1 MLCHVRNRVAE
12 RGGNLIGLGHSRL
25 TTVGTL
31 WSNGSANVLVPH
43 TGTPTG
49 MKTRPSSETMAATAW
64 PTRAEMRCCEG
75 RVWKGTAT
83 AMPGRFDLWRLPALL
98 AWLFFLAVGLF
109 PMWTFET
116 VREWGFVATQRALV
130 NSHWMLITAW
140 AGYFALFVLSRC
152 REAGQT
158 TAEAQGRAL
167 QVGIIALLAFL
178 PVRLEQ
184 AAEFA
189 EIIQPFERRL
199 LFATILAKGLAWVYL
214 LALIL
219 QYYLIRGHRAFTGMA
234 CLFPSVHM
242 EAAQHQ
248 QGAKDKQETPYQKAG
263 GSNGPERS

>member
-1 MLCHVRNRVAE
+1 
-12 RGGNLIGLGHSRL
+12 
-25 TTVGTL
+25 
-31 WSNGSANVLVPH
+31 
-43 TGTPTG
+43 
-49 MKTRPSSETMAATAW
+49 
-64 PTRAEMRCCEG
+64 
-75 RVWKGTAT
+75 
-83 AMPGRFDLWRLPALL
+83 MPGRFDLWRLPALL
-98 AWLFFLAVGLF
+98 AWLLFLAVGLF
-109 PMWTFET
+109 PMWTFDT

-152 REAGQT
+152 QEAGQSA
-158 TAEAQGRAL
+158 AEAQGRAL
-167 QVGIIALLAFL
+167 QAGIIALLAFL

-184 AAEFA
+184 VADFA

-219 QYYLIRGHRAFTGMA
+219 QYYLITGHRAFTGMA
-234 CLFPSVHM
+234 CLFPSVHT

-248 QGAKDKQETPYQKAG
+248 EGAKDKQEAPHETAG